1 MAYSIRALLVIFSL
15 SAVGVSGCGPSPN
28 GDEILIGHY
37 ASLTGSEAT
46 FGRSS
51 DNGARMAIEE
61 INAAGGLKGKSVRL
75 ITYDD
80 KGENREAGTAV
91 TRLIT
96 RDRVVA
102 VLGEVASSRSLAA
115 APICQEHGVPMVSTS
130 STNPKVTTVGD
141 KIFRICYIDPFQG
154 WACAKFARESE
165 QLKAQ
170 RAAILYNQGEDYSV
184 GLQEEFEKAFVD
196 LGGTIVAKESYQT
209 EDQDYSAQ
217 LVTIRGSRPDV
228 IFIPGYYTDAANIAL
243 RARELGIDA
252 PLLGGD
258 GWDSAMLAKIGGKA
272 IDGSYYS
279 NHYSHEDPS
288 PRVQD
293 FIRKYKEKHGDVPD
307 GTAALGYDAARI
319 LCEAIERAPSLSGAH
334 LAAALAA
341 TRDFDGVTGRILI
354 DSQRNAVKSIV
365 ILQMKDGLPRFVSRI
380 EPPR

>member
-1 MAYSIRALLVIFSL
+1 MKFTDHATCAAIAALSL
-15 SAVGVSGCGPSPN
+15 ALAGCDAGSRN
-28 GDEILIGHY
+28 ENEIVIGHY

-51 DNGARMAIEE
+51 DNGVRMAIDE
-61 INAAGGLKGKSVRL
+61 INAAGGVKGKPVRL

-91 TRLIT
+91 TRLVT

-102 VLGEVASSRSLAA
+102 VLGEVASGLSLTA

-141 KIFRICYIDPFQG
+141 MIFRICYIDPFQG
-154 WACAKFARESE
+154 WACARFARE
-165 QLKAQ
+165 QLKA
-170 RAAILYNQGEDYSV
+170 RTAAIFYNQAQPYAV
-184 GLQEEFEKAFVD
+184 GLQEEFEKAFVEM
-196 LGGTIVAKESYQT
+196 GGTIVARETYQT

-217 LVTIRGSRPDV
+217 LVSIRGSRPNV
-228 IFIPGYYTDAANIAL
+228 IFIPGYYTDAANISL
-243 RARELGIDA
+243 RARELGIEA

-258 GWDSAMLAKIGGKA
+258 GWDSAMLARIAGKA

-279 NHYSHEDPS
+279 NHYSHDDPS

-293 FIRKYKEKHGDVPD
+293 FIRKYQAEHGGIPD

-319 LCEAIERAPSLSGAH
+319 LFEAMERAPSLGGAD

-341 TRDFDGVTGRILI
+341 TKDFDGVTGKISI
-354 DSQRNAVKSIV
+354 DAERNAVKSIV
-365 ILQMKDGLPRFVSRI
+365 VLQMKDGMPRYITRI
-380 EPPR
+380 EPPE

>member
-1 MAYSIRALLVIFSL
+1 L
-15 SAVGVSGCGPSPN
+15 GCGGGPDA
-28 GDEILIGHY
+28 DEIVIGHY

-51 DNGARMAIEE
+51 DNGVKMAIEE
-61 INAAGGLKGKSVRL
+61 INAAGGIKGKRVRL
-75 ITYDD
+75 VTYDD

-102 VLGEVASSRSLAA
+102 VLGEVASGRSLAA

-130 STNPKVTTVGD
+130 STNPRVTTIGD

-154 WACAKFARESE
+154 WACAKFAREHE

-170 RAAILYNQGEDYSV
+170 KAAILFNQAEDYSV
-184 GLQEEFEKAFVD
+184 GLKDEFEKAFVK
-196 LGGTIVAKESYQT
+196 LGGAIVAKESYQT

-217 LVTIRGSRPDV
+217 LVSIRGSRPDV

-243 RARELGIDA
+243 RARELGIEA
-252 PLLGGD
+252 PILGGD
-258 GWDSAMLAKIGGKA
+258 GWDSAMLAEIGGKA
-272 IDGSYYS
+272 IEGSYYS
-279 NHYSHEDPS
+279 NHYSHEDPN

-293 FIRKYKEKHGDVPD
+293 FIRKWKEEYGQVPD

-319 LCEAIERAPSLSGAH
+319 LFDAIERAPSLSGGD

-341 TRDFDGVTGRILI
+341 TRDFDGVTGRISI
-354 DSQRNAVKSIV
+354 DANRNAVKSIV
-365 ILQMKDGLPRFVSRI
+365 VVQMRNGMPRFVTRI
-380 EPPR
+380 EPREE